1 MFRNYLLIAVRN
13 FKRQKLF
20 SLLNIFGLSL
30 GLASAILIFLYVS
43 DELRYDTM
51 QPYYKDTYRI
61 GCTFINPDGQRF
73 DNSVAPGFFMRYLK
87 DNRSEI
93 LHSTRIDNIGYPTSL
108 NYKPTD
114 KIVLTEKIV
123 WAEPG
128 FNKILYFDL
137 LKGDREQMFG
147 NYNSIVISET
157 GARNLFGKEDPMG
170 KVISLKH
177 VFATRGK
184 EVNVMVTGIYR
195 DYPANSH
202 FKPDYIIN
210 MNALHTVYGDNY
222 AEYLEGDHFSQNEEF
237 FENYIVLRP
246 GADIKPI
253 HAVLNSLAA
262 QMLKSSAGNVPPGS
276 KFEGFT
282 IKLAD
287 IHFDS
292 KILWEDNSNTHG
304 DKVYLTIF
312 SVIAIMIMVIACINY
327 TNLATA
333 RSVKRAKEVGLR
345 KSFGSMR
352 FEIATQ
358 FFLESFL
365 MTICALLMSVLLVFI
380 FLHPFNQVAHKSF
393 SMESLLDPYILTVIG
408 VIVLFMTFIAG
419 FYPALYL
426 SAFQPVKVLKG
437 QIIKGKGAE
446 FLRKTLVTIQYTVS
460 LGLIIYTLIVIQQMD
475 QLKTTKLNE
484 QGSQLMAIRFGGIA
498 QQERFETFKRS
509 VLEDPQIE
517 HVTMANHL
525 PRLDYFG
532 FIGRTYKFPALAD
545 KDMQWNQLS
554 VEYDFPKTFNLE
566 FITGRDFQSGNL
578 NDSNSLILNEAAIQ
592 ALNKPTG
599 DVMGTMVKDTRD
611 TNRLYRVIGVVK
623 NFPFRSM
630 HQPIEPLVLN
640 PHLDQIDK
648 ITYIKLPAGKFQ
660 EKIAEIEK
668 KWKASFPGAGFD
680 HWFVSDEFNRMYQVE
695 TTISS
700 LAKIFAVLA
709 ILITIL
715 GVLSLASYTAE
726 QRTKEI
732 GIRKVLGAGD
742 KQVVALFASIFIRI
756 FIVASLIAIPVSWY
770 FAYKWLQGFVYR
782 ITISPMIFIFSLI
795 GLLIVTLLTVSYEIW
810 KSARANPVTAL
821 RTE

>member
-1 MFRNYLLIAVRN
+1 MFRNYLLIALRN

-20 SLLNIFGLSL
+20 SLLNIFGLAL

-51 QPYYKDTYRI
+51 QPFYKNTYRI
-61 GCTFINPDGQRF
+61 GTTFINPNGQRF
-73 DNSVAPGFFMRYLK
+73 DNTVAPGFFMRHLK
-87 DNRSEI
+87 DNRSEV
-93 LHSTRIDNIGYPTSL
+93 LYTCRLDNIGYPTSL
-108 NYKPTD
+108 NYKPND

-128 FNKILYFDL
+128 FDKLLYFDL
-137 LKGDREQMFG
+137 LKGNQKNMFG
-147 NYNSIVISET
+147 NYNTMLVSET

-170 KVISLKH
+170 KVITLKH
-177 VFATRGK
+177 IFATQGK
-184 EVNVMVTGIYR
+184 ELNVQITGVYH
-195 DYPANSH
+195 DYPSNSH

-210 MNALHTVYGDNY
+210 MNSLHEIYNEHFP
-222 AEYLEGDHFSQNEEF
+222 EYLEGRSFGQYTSF
-237 FENYIVLRP
+237 FESYIVLKP

-253 HAVLNSLAA
+253 NAILNNLAD
-262 QMLKSSAGNVPPGS
+262 QMLKSSSGPPPGS
-276 KFEGFT
+276 KFEAFT

-287 IHFDS
+287 IHFDA
-292 KILWEDNSNTHG
+292 KNLWEDNSNTHG
-304 DKVYLTIF
+304 DRIYLAIF
-312 SVIAIMIMVIACINY
+312 SVIAVMTMVIACINY

-352 FEIATQ
+352 FEIAIQ

-365 MTICALLMSVLLVFI
+365 MTICALAMSVLLVFL
-380 FLHPFNQVAHKSF
+380 FLQPFNQVAHKSF
-393 SMESLLDPYILTVIG
+393 TMGSLLDIYMLTLIG
-408 VIVLFMTFIAG
+408 SIVLFMTFVAG

-446 FLRKTLVTIQYTVS
+446 FLRKSLVTIQYTVS
-460 LGLIIYTLIVIQQMD
+460 LGLVIYTLIVIQQMD

-484 QGSQLMAIRFGGIA
+484 QGNQLLAIRFGGIA

-509 VLEDPQIE
+509 VLGDPQIE
-517 HVTMANHL
+517 YVTMANHL

-532 FIGRTYKFPALAD
+532 FIGRNYKFPALGD
-545 KDMQWNQLS
+545 ENLQWNQLS

-566 FITGRDFQSGNL
+566 FISGRDFQQGNI

-592 ALNKPTG
+592 ALNKPIS
-599 DVMGTMVKDTRD
+599 DVMGTMVKDNRD

-640 PHLDQIDK
+640 PHLDLIDK
-648 ITYIKLPAGKFQ
+648 ITYIKIPAGKFQ
-660 EKIAEIEK
+660 EKIAGIEK
-668 KWKASFPGAGFD
+668 KWKLAFPGAGFD

-695 TTISS
+695 STISS

-709 ILITIL
+709 IMITIL

-742 KQVVALFASIFIRI
+742 RQVVTLFASVFIRI
-756 FIVASLIAIPVSWY
+756 FIVASLIAIPVSWF

-782 ITISPMIFIFSLI
+782 VSISPLIFIFSLL
-795 GLLIVTLLTVSYEIW
+795 GLLIITLLTVSYEIW

>member
-1 MFRNYLLIAVRN
+1 MFRNYLLIAFRN

-30 GLASAILIFLYVS
+30 GLTSAILIFLYVS

-51 QPYYKDTYRI
+51 QPYFKDTYRI
-61 GCTFINPDGQRF
+61 GCTFTNPGGQRF
-73 DNSVAPGFFMRYLK
+73 DNTVSPGFFMRYLK
-87 DNRSEI
+87 DNRSEV
-93 LHSTRIDNIGYPTSL
+93 LYSTRIDNIGYPTSL

-128 FNKILYFDL
+128 FNKILYFDM
-137 LKGDREQMFG
+137 LKGNREQMFG

-170 KVISLKH
+170 KVITLKH
-177 VFATRGK
+177 VFATQGK

-210 MNALHTVYGDNY
+210 MNALHTVYGEHF
-222 AEYLEGDHFSQNEEF
+222 AEYQEGDHFSQYEQF
-237 FENYIVLRP
+237 FENYIVLKP

-253 HAVLNSLAA
+253 NAILNTLAA
-262 QMLKSSAGNVPPGS
+262 QILKSSAANVPAGS

-292 KILWEDNSNTHG
+292 KSLWEDNSNSHG

-393 SMESLLDPYILTVIG
+393 TMESLLDPYMLTVIG
-408 VIVLFMTFIAG
+408 IIVLFMTFIAG

-460 LGLIIYTLIVIQQMD
+460 LGLIIYTMIVIQQMD
-475 QLKTTKLNE
+475 QL
-484 QGSQLMAIRFGGIA
+484 
-498 QQERFETFKRS
+498 
-509 VLEDPQIE
+509 
-517 HVTMANHL
+517 
-525 PRLDYFG
+525 
-532 FIGRTYKFPALAD
+532 
-545 KDMQWNQLS
+545 
-554 VEYDFPKTFNLE
+554 
-566 FITGRDFQSGNL
+566 
-578 NDSNSLILNEAAIQ
+578 
-592 ALNKPTG
+592 
-599 DVMGTMVKDTRD
+599 
-611 TNRLYRVIGVVK
+611 
-623 NFPFRSM
+623 
-630 HQPIEPLVLN
+630 
-640 PHLDQIDK
+640 
-648 ITYIKLPAGKFQ
+648 
-660 EKIAEIEK
+660 
-668 KWKASFPGAGFD
+668 
-680 HWFVSDEFNRMYQVE
+680 
-695 TTISS
+695 
-700 LAKIFAVLA
+700 
-709 ILITIL
+709 
-715 GVLSLASYTAE
+715 
-726 QRTKEI
+726 
-732 GIRKVLGAGD
+732 
-742 KQVVALFASIFIRI
+742 
-756 FIVASLIAIPVSWY
+756 
-770 FAYKWLQGFVYR
+770 
-782 ITISPMIFIFSLI
+782 
-795 GLLIVTLLTVSYEIW
+795 
-810 KSARANPVTAL
+810 
-821 RTE
+821 